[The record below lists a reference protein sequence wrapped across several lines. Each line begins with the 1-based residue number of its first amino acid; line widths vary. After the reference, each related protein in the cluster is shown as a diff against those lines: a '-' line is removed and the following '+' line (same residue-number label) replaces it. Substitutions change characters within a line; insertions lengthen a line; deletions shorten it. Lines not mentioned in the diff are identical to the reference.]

1 VQGEW
6 GVWGFW
12 CLTPLSTIFQLYRG
26 CQFYWWRK
34 QKYLERT
41 TDVPQVTD
49 KSYHIML
56 YRRSGI
62 RTHNVSGDRHW
73 WLSANTNGSFKRL
86 ALKASCTIDSSGATN
101 ECSERLYPVTEKLSL
116 ISITWFLSRVLYASY
131 IVDYSLMV
139 EKTGYPEKTTNL
151 PNVTDKF
158 LFIFLVFC
166 VVFFVLCVLC
176 THSWL
181 PLRFSLTFIW
191 IKYASNN
198 EECNPKERYK

>member
-1 VQGEW
+1 MLPCNWSSTNTSFTCRERR

-56 YRRSGI
+56 YRLSGI

-116 ISITWFLSRVLYASY
+116 ISITWFLSRVFS
-131 IVDYSLMV
+131 
-139 EKTGYPEKTTNL
+139 TTFNCM
-151 PNVTDKF
+151 
-158 LFIFLVFC
+158 LVI
-166 VVFFVLCVLC
+166 
-176 THSWL
+176 SWI
-181 PLRFSLTFIW
+181 TVW
-191 IKYASNN
+191 W
-198 EECNPKERYK
+198 